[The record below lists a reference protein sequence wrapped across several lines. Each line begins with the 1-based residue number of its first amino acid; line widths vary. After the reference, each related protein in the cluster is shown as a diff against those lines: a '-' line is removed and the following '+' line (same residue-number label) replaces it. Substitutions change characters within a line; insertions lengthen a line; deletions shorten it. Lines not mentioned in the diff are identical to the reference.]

1 MMGDRAKDAMWK
13 LIQCVYEHAPPEYWG
28 VAEEAE
34 RLFRE
39 VVRDYEAAM
48 RALEATRAR
57 EDALRRAVGQLE
69 AALVNIQEE
78 ARRAQSYWALLE
90 RRSA

>member
-1 MMGDRAKDAMWK
+1 MGDRAKDAIWK
-13 LIQCVYEHAPPEYWG
+13 LVQCVYEHAPPEYWG

-39 VVRDYEAAM
+39 LIREHEAAV
-48 RALEATRAR
+48 RALETARAR
-57 EDALRRAVGQLE
+57 EEALRRMAAQLE

-78 ARRAQSYWALLE
+78 ARRAQGYWALLE

>member
-1 MMGDRAKDAMWK
+1 MGDRAKDAIWR
-13 LIQCVYEHAPPEYWG
+13 LVQFVYEHAPLEYWG

-39 VVRDYEAAM
+39 LIREHEAAT
-48 RALEATRAR
+48 RALEAARAR
-57 EDALRRAVGQLE
+57 EEAPWRMAAQLE
-69 AALVNIQEE
+69 AALVNIREE
-78 ARRAQSYWALLE
+78 ARRAQGYWALLE

>member
-1 MMGDRAKDAMWK
+1 MGDRAKDAIRR
-13 LIQCVYEHAPPEYWG
+13 LVQCVYEHAPPEHWG

-34 RLFRE
+34 KLFSEIIRE
-39 VVRDYEAAM
+39 HEAAV

-57 EDALRRAVGQLE
+57 EEALRRMAAQLE

-78 ARRAQSYWALLE
+78 ARRAQGYWALLN
-90 RRSA
+90 RRST

>member
-1 MMGDRAKDAMWK
+1 MGDRAKDAIWR
-13 LIQCVYEHAPPEYWG
+13 LVQCVYEHAPPEYWG

-39 VVRDYEAAM
+39 LIREHEAAV
-48 RALEATRAR
+48 RALEAARAR
-57 EDALRRAVGQLE
+57 EEALRQMTAQLE

-78 ARRAQSYWALLE
+78 ARRARGYWALLE